1 MMKDMKSTPYYI
13 YMLMVFSLLIVACD
27 NYDISTSGKSQ
38 LVVEGW
44 IDAGHFP
51 IVKLTKTVPLTEER
65 IDVDD
70 LSKYVENWGKVTI
83 SDGKRTEVMVGR
95 YDSKYNPPFIYTTY
109 NMKGEV
115 GKTYTIKAESR
126 DGIVAEATTSIPS
139 PIEITKFEIEPTDVD
154 TLFQLVAYVSDSN
167 KRCKLFTM
175 VEGEQTEYYS
185 SQIGLFDV
193 GMIGEDGRVIVKRGR
208 KNLDKNASP
217 FFKRGDKVWVKLA
230 TLDDASYDFWR
241 SFEDLVALSR
251 VPLMP
256 VAENLK
262 SNVTGALGYWCGYG
276 SKVYSVSIDF

>member
-13 YMLMVFSLLIVACD
+13 YILMVFSLLIAACD

-44 IDAGHFP
+44 IDAGQFP

-83 SDGKRTEVMVGR
+83 SDGEQTEVMMGR
-95 YDSKYNPPFIYTTY
+95 YDSKYNPPFVYTTY

-126 DGIVAEATTSIPS
+126 DGIVTEATTSIPA

-208 KNLDKNASP
+208 K
-217 FFKRGDKVWVKLA
+217 
-230 TLDDASYDFWR
+230 T
-241 SFEDLVALSR
+241 
-251 VPLMP
+251 
-256 VAENLK
+256 
-262 SNVTGALGYWCGYG
+262 
-276 SKVYSVSIDF
+276 

>member
-13 YMLMVFSLLIVACD
+13 YILMALSLLMAACD

-44 IDAGHFP
+44 IDDGQFP

-83 SDGKRTEVMVGR
+83 SDGEQTEVMMGR
-95 YDSKYNPPFIYTTY
+95 YDSKYNPPFVYTTY
-109 NMKGEV
+109 DMKGEV
-115 GKTYTIKAESR
+115 GKTYSIKAESL
-126 DGIVAEATTSIPS
+126 DGIVAEATTSIPA
-139 PIEITKFEIEPTDVD
+139 PIEIVRFEVEPTDVD
-154 TLFQLVAYVSDSN
+154 SLFQLVAYVSDSS

-208 KNLDKNASP
+208 NNLDKNDSP

-230 TLDDASYDFWR
+230 TIDDASYDFWR

-256 VAENLK
+256 VSKNLK

-276 SKVYSVSIDF
+276 AKEYCVSIDL

>member
-1 MMKDMKSTPYYI
+1 MALS
-13 YMLMVFSLLIVACD
+13 FLIAACD

-44 IDAGHFP
+44 IDAGQFP
-51 IVKLTKTVPLTEER
+51 IVKLTKTVPLTDER

-83 SDGKRTEVMVGR
+83 SDGERTEVMVGR

-126 DGIVAEATTSIPS
+126 DGIVAEATTSIPA

-154 TLFQLVAYVSDSN
+154 TLFQLVAYVSDN
-167 KRCKLFTM
+167 NRHCKIFTM

-208 KNLDKNASP
+208 HNLDKNVSP

-230 TLDDASYDFWR
+230 TIDDASYDFWR

-256 VAENLK
+256 VSENLK

-276 SKVYSVSIDF
+276 SEVYSVSIDF